1 MNPLKFIDNI
11 AARRTAVE
19 VWKNGLNNKK
29 EASAAITLELR
40 NQMVQLLEQ
49 KADAWISE
57 NKLIHAGAARKLAE
71 EMREK
76 I

>member
-1 MNPLKFIDNI
+1 MNALRFIENT
-11 AARRTAVE
+11 AARRAAVE
-19 VWKNGLNNKK
+19 VWKNSLNNKK
-29 EASAAITLELR
+29 EASDAITAELR
-40 NQMVQLLEQ
+40 NQMSQLLEQ

-71 EMREK
+71 EIREK